1 MAAPLPSSTT
11 RSGDSDRATATPS
24 STFDTAT
31 APASP
36 PPQRRHPTVTTPATT
51 AVSRW
56 SEAACR
62 PRRESSRSEST
73 VGRTCTVSGS
83 GGPPRPIAT
92 TTTLRDRASERATW
106 PVTAVFPTRFP
117 VPITASVGTSTGSI
131 GGGVEAEVRP
141 LVGDAEREHATRER
155 EPLGGAEHRLVGEVE
170 DDVRPV
176 LRDGLLERRHE
187 RDPVPVD
194 VGAELLGA
202 SDQHGGDDEVVDLLQ
217 GRAHDG
223 RIVLAVDD
231 RDCTARRG
239 HPRVVTSRS
248 IRLVYFSYSKVS
260 VENWMIRSSPW
271 NGWRREIETWCPL
284 TSITL

>member
-62 PRRESSRSEST
+62 PRRDSSRSEST
-73 VGRTCTVSGS
+73 VGRTRTVSGS

-92 TTTLRDRASERATW
+92 TTTSRDRASERATW
-106 PVTAVFPTRFP
+106 PVTAVLPDALPGADHRERRD
-117 VPITASVGTSTGSI
+117 VDGLHRRGR
-131 GGGVEAEVRP
+131 EAEVRP

-155 EPLGGAEHRLVGEVE
+155 EPLGGAENRLVGEVE

-176 LRDGLLERRHE
+176 VRDGLLERRHE

-231 RDCTARRG
+231 RDCTARHG

-271 NGWRREIETWCPL
+271 NGCRREIETWCPL